1 MNKHLRP
8 LIPLLLVAIGAVSLL
23 KFFTAASKTSA
34 TQSGGASA
42 QAPKPLAATQD
53 KRSGSFSALGYL
65 EPSGRVHVLA
75 APIQSVEGAPRIASL
90 NVQEGQRVERG
101 QLLAVFDTLQ
111 RVESDKALVDAR
123 IASIQSQ
130 VRLLENETKR
140 YRQLSRQGVFPVAE
154 LEIKELKLLELKSQL
169 REAIAERNK
178 IETDRQYS
186 FLRAPISG
194 TILKVLTR
202 TGERPGPRGVME
214 LGATDRM
221 MAVIQVNEDNIRQI
235 HVGQTV
241 SLRSENKSFPQ
252 KLDGT
257 VSRIAQKVGNRKQLT
272 TDPRADSDWEART
285 IDVEVEIDPTQAL
298 LVSKL
303 TGAKVVAV
311 FRQ

>member
-8 LIPLLLVAIGAVSLL
+8 LIPLLLVGVGAVALL
-23 KFFTAASKTSA
+23 KFFTAGSKTSA
-34 TQSGGASA
+34 PQPANTTA
-42 QAPKPLAATQD
+42 QTSRPLAATQNP
-53 KRSGSFSALGYL
+53 RSNSLSALGYL

-90 NVQEGQRVERG
+90 YVQEGQRVERG

-111 RVESDKALVDAR
+111 RVESDKALINAR

-130 VRLLENETKR
+130 VQLLENETKR
-140 YRQLSRQGVFPVAE
+140 YRQLSKQGVFPVAE

-194 TILKVLTR
+194 TILKVMTR
-202 TGERPGPRGVME
+202 TGERPSPRGVME

-235 HVGQTV
+235 HIGQSV

-285 IDVEVEIDPTQAL
+285 IDVEVDIDPDQAR

-303 TGAKVVAV
+303 TGAKVVAI
-311 FRQ
+311 FGQ